1 MLIPACFLDVKSF
14 AGVINVLI
22 NLQMTDSMEIV
33 SGKHLSLPTLVI
45 AILEIVFWLGTAV
58 IILLVQ
64 LAEVLTLCAQF
75 VFKKHSAVQ
84 LTSGTVD
91 QLRDE
96 RSHVEIPIEGDHLA
110 GKCEVVT
117 GREDLVDVTKNQLIT
132 DYNSCIGNDAS
143 GYCFLRVLS
152 GKEKSR
158 FIDKMESGLVD
169 YCYRT
174 RAIKTRDWMRILE
187 NIVLETEYYV
197 YRKSYWGENA
207 GRSVV
212 SPQKTSTM
220 ALVSVISGARA
231 KVSEDETDGRNEEDE
246 YTGLIK
252 GISRLRLTANKRVNL
267 LIEDNHVAIINK
279 VKPACWSN
287 DSYVLDDTEDEIKM

>member
-1 MLIPACFLDVKSF
+1 
-14 AGVINVLI
+14 
-22 NLQMTDSMEIV
+22 MTDSMELV

-75 VFKKHSAVQ
+75 IFKKHSAVQ
-84 LTSGTVD
+84 LTRGTVD

-96 RSHVEIPIEGDHLA
+96 RNREEIPIEGEHLA
-110 GKCEVVT
+110 GKCGVVT

-174 RAIKTRDWMRILE
+174 RAIKTIDWMRILD

-220 ALVSVISGARA
+220 ALVRVISGARA

-246 YTGLIK
+246 CTGLIK

-267 LIEDNHVAIINK
+267 FDRRQPCCDH
-279 VKPACWSN
+279 
-287 DSYVLDDTEDEIKM
+287 